1 MREVAFVV
9 AVCTAL
15 SGCGYKLVRYGGAL
29 GDVDSVAIETLANES
44 YEPDIE
50 YIVANAFRRE
60 FLRRGA
66 VRLTDAS
73 GGADLVLS
81 GSVLPV
87 ETAGFS
93 LSSVVLAIEYQLT
106 LSLAIQAT
114 RKNRDEALRRF
125 YQRAIA
131 VRRSLPA
138 LSRGDFTILS
148 GRQDPLLVFARS
160 YEGNTAIVAANR
172 TDEVLEAS
180 YTVPSTVSSGALYE
194 RLTDAGSVPISD
206 GTFKIQLAP
215 RSVHIY
221 TEYQQ
226 GENNKP

>member
-1 MREVAFVV
+1 VSGRGRAVAYASYLKKRHRVREGYHLAHYLSSHDEPMFLHELEGDLDRFRMCVALQMATLGIPVIYYGEEVARGGGVWPTNRRDMPWGERDIQPGKGV
-9 AVCTAL
+9 A
-15 SGCGYKLVRYGGAL
+15 
-29 GDVDSVAIETLANES
+29 
-44 YEPDIE
+44 
-50 YIVANAFRRE
+50 
-60 FLRRGA
+60 
-66 VRLTDAS
+66 
-73 GGADLVLS
+73 
-81 GSVLPV
+81 
-87 ETAGFS
+87 
-93 LSSVVLAIEYQLT
+93 
-106 LSLAIQAT
+106 
-114 RKNRDEALRRF
+114 RDEALRRF

-215 RSVHIY
+215 RSVHVY